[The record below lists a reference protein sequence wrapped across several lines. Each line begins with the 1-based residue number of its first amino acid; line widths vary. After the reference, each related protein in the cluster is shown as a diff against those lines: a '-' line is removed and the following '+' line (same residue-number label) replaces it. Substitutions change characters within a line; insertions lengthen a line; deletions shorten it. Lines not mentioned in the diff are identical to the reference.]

1 VQKQEHNYELITE
14 LTLVSSLKPDLL
26 FEKMNPIVDKPIL
39 FETFSFEFFPLSLQ
53 NEEKKKVLLQN
64 SSV

>member
-1 VQKQEHNYELITE
+1 MQKQEHNYELITE